1 MEVNSIHVFIMMVL
15 MVVVLMC
22 VIMMV
27 CFTAMTTRIVVV
39 NLPRF
44 TVNWRQ
50 NSNFLLGVTAS
61 PSMNMMIVYF
71 CIDCFGV
78 MIVNLRY

>member
-27 CFTAMTTRIVVV
+27 CFTAMTTRIVVE